1 MHPRITLYSEQFGYK
16 PLPNSHEL
24 TPPFFHHYHG
34 IIKSMAKYS
43 DELRGVVRALYLRRY
58 TPKEIASELN
68 LPNARIVYYWAEKYK
83 WADLLSFESTEEA
96 IERRYQ
102 LLASRDNKTDLD
114 LKEMDLLIAHATK
127 LRAQSN
133 KHKEKLASS
142 QGERQAAARGDSED
156 EPRGKRKYKKN
167 DISSLTQED
176 FDAWA
181 DEHLFEYQKH
191 LRRNIGQ
198 LVRNILKSR
207 QIGATWYFAFE
218 AFENAVMTGD
228 PQIFLSASKA
238 QAEVF
243 RSYIVNIAEQYFG
256 ITLTGNP
263 IRLSNGAELRFLS
276 TNKNTAQSYSGH
288 LYCDEYFWVPN
299 FAKLNEVASAMATH
313 DKWRTTYFST
323 PSAKTHQAYPF
334 WTGEEW
340 KQGSKKR
347 AAIKFPLFDEMRDG
361 GRLCPDGQWRYVITM
376 EDAIAGGFNL
386 ANIEKL
392 RNRYNTAT
400 FDMLYMCVFVDSKDS
415 VFSFSDLE
423 ACGVEV
429 DTWQDHDPDAK
440 RPFGDRPVWGG
451 FDPARSGDLSCF
463 VIVAPP
469 MFAVEKFRVLKVIYW
484 KGMNFRYQAKQIEK
498 LFDQYNFTY
507 LGVDV
512 TGIGQG
518 VFDNI
523 QHFAMKVV
531 VPIRY
536 DMNTKNQLVLKAADV
551 VESQRIEWDK
561 NLKEIPA
568 SFMSV
573 RRTTTQSGNAMTF
586 VADRSQDTGHAEAF
600 WAITHALHN
609 EPLNYEN
616 KPKSRWGVRKQ
627 AA

>member
-1 MHPRITLYSEQFGYK
+1 
-16 PLPNSHEL
+16 
-24 TPPFFHHYHG
+24 
-34 IIKSMAKYS
+34 MAKYS
-43 DELRGVVRALYLRRY
+43 EELKGVVRALYLRRY

-68 LPNARIVYYWAEKYK
+68 LPNARIVYYWAEKYS

-102 LLASRDNKTDLD
+102 LLASRDNKSDLD
-114 LKEMDLLIAHATK
+114 LKEMDMLIAHATK

-133 KHKEKLASS
+133 KHKEKMASS
-142 QGERQAAARGDSED
+142 QSSGQAAAPDSNDD
-156 EPRGKRKYKKN
+156 EPRRKRKYKKN

-176 FDAWA
+176 FDVWA
-181 DEHLFEYQKH
+181 EEHLFEYQKH
-191 LRRNIGQ
+191 LRNNIGQ

-243 RSYIVNIAEQYFG
+243 RSYIVNITEQYFG

-334 WTGEEW
+334 WTGDEW
-340 KQGSKKR
+340 KQGNKKR
-347 AAIKFPLFDEMRDG
+347 AAIKFPSFDEIRDG

-386 ANIEKL
+386 ASIEKL
-392 RNRYNTAT
+392 RNRYNDAT
-400 FDMLYMCVFVDSKDS
+400 FNMLYMCVFVDSKDS

-423 ACGVEV
+423 ACGIEI
-429 DTWQDHDPDAK
+429 DTWQDHNPDAA

-469 MFAVEKFRVLKVIYW
+469 MLAVEKFRVLKVIYW
-484 KGMNFRYQAKQIEK
+484 KGMNFRYQAKQIEQ
-498 LFDQYNFTY
+498 LFKKYNFTY

-523 QHFAMKVV
+523 QHFALRVA

-536 DMNTKNQLVLKAADV
+536 DLNTKNQLVLKAVDV

-561 NLKEIPA
+561 NPRILTISSHRRIAGFATLRCTMLSSAMRSPSSFSRSNFLKNSRFRFFWSIHSP
-568 SFMSV
+568 SV
-573 RRTTTQSGNAMTF
+573 LR
-586 VADRSQDTGHAEAF
+586 DT
-600 WAITHALHN
+600 
-609 EPLNYEN
+609 
-616 KPKSRWGVRKQ
+616 
-627 AA
+627 

>member
-1 MHPRITLYSEQFGYK
+1 
-16 PLPNSHEL
+16 
-24 TPPFFHHYHG
+24 
-34 IIKSMAKYS
+34 MAKYS
-43 DELRGVVRALYLRRY
+43 EELRGVARSLYLRHA

-68 LPNARIVYYWAEKYK
+68 LPNARIVYYWAEKYD
-83 WADLLSFESTEEA
+83 WADLLSFESTEDA

-102 LLASRDNKTDLD
+102 LLVSRDNKTDQE
-114 LKEMDLLIAHATK
+114 LKEMDTLIAHATK

-133 KHKEKLASS
+133 KHKEKLA
-142 QGERQAAARGDSED
+142 ERKNSGAGAAPQDED
-156 EPRGKRKYKKN
+156 GQQPRKRKYKKN
-167 DISSLTQED
+167 DISSLTED
-176 FDAWA
+176 DFNAWA

-191 LRRNIGQ
+191 LRLNIAQ
-198 LVRNILKSR
+198 QVRNILKSR

-218 AFENAVMTGD
+218 AFENAVLTGD

-299 FAKLNEVASAMATH
+299 FARLNEVASAMATH

-347 AAIKFPLFDEMRDG
+347 AAVKFPAVSDMRDG
-361 GRLCPDGQWRYVITM
+361 GRICPDGQWRYIITM
-376 EDAIAGGFNL
+376 EDAIKGGFNL

-392 RNRYNTAT
+392 RNRYNDTT
-400 FDMLYMCVFVDSKDS
+400 FNMLYMCVFVDSKDS
-415 VFSFSDLE
+415 VFSFSDL
-423 ACGVEV
+423 AGCAVET
-429 DTWQDHDPDAK
+429 DTWQDHDPKAA

-463 VIVAPP
+463 VIIAPP
-469 MFAVEKFRVLKVIYW
+469 MLAPEKYRVLAVFNW
-484 KGMNFRYQAKQIEK
+484 KGMNFRWQAKQIEE
-498 LFDQYNFTY
+498 LFKKYNFTY

-512 TGIGQG
+512 TGIGRG

-523 QHFAMKVV
+523 QHFAMRVAV
-531 VPIRY
+531 AITYSR
-536 DMNTKNQLVLKAADV
+536 NTKDQLVLKAADV
-551 VESQRIEWDK
+551 VESQRIEWSKD
-561 NLKEIPA
+561 LKEIPA
-568 SFMSV
+568 SFMAI
-573 RRTTTQSGNAMTF
+573 RRTTTASGGAMTF
-586 VADRSQDTGHAEAF
+586 VADRSPDTGHAEAF
-600 WAITHALHN
+600 WAIAHALHN

-616 KPKSRWGVRKQ
+616 TPKSRWRLQK

>member
-1 MHPRITLYSEQFGYK
+1 
-16 PLPNSHEL
+16 
-24 TPPFFHHYHG
+24 
-34 IIKSMAKYS
+34 MAKYS
-43 DELRGVVRALYLRRY
+43 DELKGVVRALYLRRY

-102 LLASRDNKTDLD
+102 LLAGRDNKTDLD

-142 QGERQAAARGDSED
+142 QGERQAAARGDNED
-156 EPRGKRKYKKN
+156 EPRSKRKYKKN

-176 FDAWA
+176 FDIWA

-347 AAIKFPLFDEMRDG
+347 AAIKFPLFDEMRNG

-429 DTWQDHDPDAK
+429 DTWQDHNPDAK

-498 LFDQYNFTY
+498 LFEQYNFTY

-573 RRTTTQSGNAMTF
+573 RRTTTNSGNAMTF

>member
-1 MHPRITLYSEQFGYK
+1 
-16 PLPNSHEL
+16 
-24 TPPFFHHYHG
+24 
-34 IIKSMAKYS
+34 MAKYS
-43 DELRGVVRALYLRRY
+43 EELIGVARALYLRRS
-58 TPKEIASELN
+58 TPKEIASDLN
-68 LPNARIVYYWAEKYK
+68 LPNTRIVYYWAEKFK
-83 WADLLSFESTEEA
+83 WADLLSQESTEEA

-102 LLASRDNKTDLD
+102 LLAGRDTKTDLE
-114 LKEMDLLIAHATK
+114 LKEMDMLIAHATK

-133 KHKEKLASS
+133 KHKEKMAES
-142 QGERQAAARGDSED
+142 QGKRSDQGGGDED
-156 EPRGKRKYKKN
+156 DDQPRKRRKYRKN
-167 DISSLTQED
+167 DISGLTQED
-176 FDAWA
+176 FDAFA
-181 DEHLFEYQKH
+181 EENLFGYQKH
-191 LRRNIGQ
+191 LRLNIGQ
-198 LVRNILKSR
+198 QVRNILKSR

-218 AFENAVMTGD
+218 AFENAVMTGE
-228 PQIFLSASKA
+228 PQIFLSASRP

-243 RSYIVNIAEQYFG
+243 RSYIVHIAEQFFG

-313 DKWRTTYFST
+313 DRWRTTYFST

-347 AAIKFPLFDEMRDG
+347 AHVPFPSFNELRDG
-361 GRLCPDGQWRYVITM
+361 GRLCPDGMWRYVITM

-386 ANIEKL
+386 ASIDRL
-392 RNRYNTAT
+392 RNRYNDTT
-400 FDMLYMCVFVDSKDS
+400 FNMLYMCVFVDSKDS
-415 VFSFSDLE
+415 VFRFSDLQ
-423 ACGVEV
+423 ACGVET
-429 DTWQDHDPDAK
+429 DSWQDHDPDAP

-469 MFAVEKFRVLKVIYW
+469 MFAPEKFRVLRVFSW
-484 KGMNFRYQAKQIEK
+484 KGMNFRYQAKQIED
-498 LFDQYNFTY
+498 LFRRYNFTY
-507 LGVDV
+507 IGVDV

-518 VFDNI
+518 VFENI
-523 QHFAMKVV
+523 QHFAMRVAK
-531 VPIRY
+531 PIRY
-536 DMNTKNQLVLKAADV
+536 DRNTKDQLVLKACDV
-551 VESQRIEWDK
+551 VGSSRIEWDK
-561 NLKEIPA
+561 DLKEIPA
-568 SFMSV
+568 SFMAI
-573 RRTTTQSGNAMTF
+573 RRTSTQSGNAMTF
-586 VADRSQDTGHAEAF
+586 VADRTAETGHAESF

-616 KPKSRWGVRKQ
+616 KPKSKWGLKK

>member
-1 MHPRITLYSEQFGYK
+1 
-16 PLPNSHEL
+16 
-24 TPPFFHHYHG
+24 
-34 IIKSMAKYS
+34 MAKYS
-43 DELRGVVRALYLRRY
+43 EELKGVARALYLRRA
-58 TPKEIASELN
+58 TPKEIAADLN
-68 LPNARIVYYWAEKYK
+68 LPNARIIYYWAEKYL
-83 WADLLSFESTEEA
+83 WADLLSHESTEEA

-102 LLASRDNKTDLD
+102 LLAGRNEKTDLE
-114 LKEMDLLIAHATK
+114 LKEMDMLIAHATK

-133 KHKEKLASS
+133 KHKEKLAES
-142 QGERQAAARGDSED
+142 QGKRRVQDGSDEDDDQPRKKRQYR
-156 EPRGKRKYKKN
+156 KN
-167 DISSLTQED
+167 DISGLTQED
-176 FDAWA
+176 FDAFA
-181 DEHLFEYQKH
+181 EENLFGYQKH
-191 LRRNIGQ
+191 LRLNIAQ
-198 LVRNILKSR
+198 QIRNILKSR
-207 QIGATWYFAFE
+207 QIGATWYFAYE

-228 PQIFLSASKA
+228 PQIFLSASRP

-243 RSYIVNIAEQYFG
+243 RSYIVNIAQQYFG

-347 AAIKFPLFDEMRDG
+347 AHVPFPTFDELRDG
-361 GRLCPDGQWRYVITM
+361 GRSCPDGQWRYVITL
-376 EDAIAGGFNL
+376 EDAINGGFNL
-386 ANIEKL
+386 ASIDRL
-392 RNRYNTAT
+392 RNRYNETT
-400 FDMLYMCVFVDSKDS
+400 FSMLYMCMFVDSKDS
-415 VFSFSDLE
+415 VFRFSDLE
-423 ACGVEV
+423 ACAVET
-429 DTWQDHDPDAK
+429 DTWQDHNPDAA

-469 MFAVEKFRVLKVIYW
+469 ILAPEKYRVLRVFSW
-484 KGMNFRYQAKQIEK
+484 KGMNFRWQAKQIEK
-498 LFDQYNFTY
+498 LFQQYNFTY
-507 LGVDV
+507 IGVDV

-518 VFDNI
+518 VFENI
-523 QHFAMKVV
+523 QHFALRVAK
-531 VPIRY
+531 PIRY
-536 DMNTKNQLVLKAADV
+536 DRNTKDQLVLKACDV
-551 VESQRIEWDK
+551 VESSRIEWDK
-561 NLKEIPA
+561 DQKEIPA
-568 SFMSV
+568 SFMAI
-573 RRTTTQSGNAMTF
+573 RRTSTQSGNAMTF
-586 VADRSQDTGHAEAF
+586 VADRTQETGHAEAF

-616 KPKSRWGVRKQ
+616 KPKSKWGLKK

>member
-1 MHPRITLYSEQFGYK
+1 
-16 PLPNSHEL
+16 
-24 TPPFFHHYHG
+24 
-34 IIKSMAKYS
+34 MAKYS
-43 DELRGVVRALYLRRY
+43 DELRDVARALYLRRA
-58 TPKEIASELN
+58 TPKEIASDLN
-68 LPNARIVYYWAEKYK
+68 LPNARIVYYWAEKFK
-83 WADLLSFESTEEA
+83 WSDLLSHESTEEA

-102 LLASRDNKTDLD
+102 LLAGRDGKTDLE

-133 KHKEKLASS
+133 KHREKLAES
-142 QGERQAAARGDSED
+142 QGKRSDYSGGDED
-156 EPRGKRKYKKN
+156 SDQPRKKRKYRKN
-167 DISSLTQED
+167 DISGLTQED
-176 FDAWA
+176 FDAFA
-181 DEHLFEYQKH
+181 EENLFRYQKH
-191 LRRNIGQ
+191 LRLNIAQ
-198 LVRNILKSR
+198 QIRNILKSR
-207 QIGATWYFAFE
+207 QIGATWYFAYE

-228 PQIFLSASKA
+228 PQIFLSASRP

-347 AAIKFPLFDEMRDG
+347 AHVPFPSFDELRDG
-361 GRLCPDGQWRYVITM
+361 GRICPDGQWRYVITM
-376 EDAIAGGFNL
+376 EDAISGGFNL
-386 ANIEKL
+386 ASIDRL
-392 RNRYNTAT
+392 RNRYSEST
-400 FDMLYMCVFVDSKDS
+400 FNMLYMCVFVDSKDS
-415 VFSFSDLE
+415 VFRFSDLE
-423 ACGVEV
+423 ACGVET
-429 DTWQDHDPDAK
+429 DTWQDHNPDK
-440 RPFGDRPVWGG
+440 SRPFGDRPVWGG

-469 MFAVEKFRVLKVIYW
+469 VFAPEKFRVLRVFSW
-484 KGMNFRYQAKQIEK
+484 KGMNFRYQAKQIEA
-498 LFDQYNFTY
+498 LFRQYNFTY
-507 LGVDV
+507 IGVDV

-518 VFDNI
+518 VFENI
-523 QHFAMKVV
+523 QHFAMRVAR
-531 VPIRY
+531 PIRY
-536 DMNTKNQLVLKAADV
+536 DRNTKDQLVLKACDV
-551 VESQRIEWDK
+551 VESGRIEWDK
-561 NLKEIPA
+561 DLKEIPA
-568 SFMSV
+568 SFMSI
-573 RRTTTQSGNAMTF
+573 RRTSTQSGNAMTF
-586 VADRSQDTGHAEAF
+586 VADRTQETGHAEAF

-616 KPKSRWGVRKQ
+616 KPKSKWGFKK